1 MEYST
6 EIINISKIEDG
17 FFIGDKLCASNI
29 DVVIQFKITHM
40 INASGSQIL
49 NQFEALGVKYL
60 TLDWKETPNQVL
72 FDAKDE
78 IQDKIISFIN
88 ESLTNGEGLLVY
100 SVKGMNRAL
109 VIVVIY
115 FMKKFCWSLKKC
127 LEFLEIK
134 VKDGNIKKYF
144 LNQLQDY
151 EKRIKRT
158 MSKEWYNLNYI
169 KNEEELMIRNTYL
182 NSLFETQKENNIN
195 KQININNQGN
205 FNKYQFKNR
214 INIKPHVC
222 WGNINYENKDDLL
235 LKRNIKDIDSHIVL
249 KPKKKSIKTKNILK
263 ETSEKENI
271 DINVRVNSQQ
281 NISNNIVKENMDIS
295 QENNLKNLMNLGL
308 NMKIVNKINQIS
320 NNFNNLSMPKQ
331 RPNSAEQKKEKNH
344 VNKTQDIRKY
354 DQDKLSHYF
363 DSLEKKEKEKEKIIQ
378 NKNYKKLVLK
388 KRNQNNKFVK
398 NNNNNI
404 YENTNKRKKPLS
416 YDKNNNKK
424 DIININRQYIYPD
437 KIINNSININM
448 INYISNNN
456 SQQIPFFL
464 KNNFFN
470 KKDEN
475 FNINDSYDPY
485 NFFNKEDNSIINQQN
500 SIKMKDKMRQKN
512 FAKKMNNSAN
522 NFYTLNL
529 QKNKD
534 RYNSDYYNVMGQSF
548 HLNPDKDKN
557 LNKKVSIFLRN
568 NKSSSNINNNTYMY
582 KINKNNNSFNLSNQ
596 KKLKRASTP
605 NNLLPKRNYYQNI
618 KQNESFEPKNQI
630 NYIDYSSVKL
640 DDSNF
645 MNANNDDVSFNS
657 KSFILNQ
664 KNPRN
669 QCKKISLLKYI
680 ILFYSFRLL
689 RSK

>member
-1 MEYST
+1 VRS
-6 EIINISKIEDG
+6 
-17 FFIGDKLCASNI
+17 
-29 DVVIQFKITHM
+29 
-40 INASGSQIL
+40 
-49 NQFEALGVKYL
+49 
-60 TLDWKETPNQVL
+60 
-72 FDAKDE
+72 
-78 IQDKIISFIN
+78 
-88 ESLTNGEGLLVY
+88 
-100 SVKGMNRAL
+100 
-109 VIVVIY
+109 
-115 FMKKFCWSLKKC
+115 
-127 LEFLEIK
+127 
-134 VKDGNIKKYF
+134 
-144 LNQLQDY
+144 
-151 EKRIKRT
+151 
-158 MSKEWYNLNYI
+158 
-169 KNEEELMIRNTYL
+169 
-182 NSLFETQKENNIN
+182 
-195 KQININNQGN
+195 
-205 FNKYQFKNR
+205 
-214 INIKPHVC
+214 
-222 WGNINYENKDDLL
+222 
-235 LKRNIKDIDSHIVL
+235 
-249 KPKKKSIKTKNILK
+249 KKKHKNF
-263 ETSEKENI
+263 ES
-271 DINVRVNSQQ
+271 
-281 NISNNIVKENMDIS
+281 
-295 QENNLKNLMNLGL
+295 
-308 NMKIVNKINQIS
+308 
-320 NNFNNLSMPKQ
+320 
-331 RPNSAEQKKEKNH
+331 
-344 VNKTQDIRKY
+344 KTQDIRKY
-354 DQDKLSHYF
+354 DQDKLANYF
-363 DSLEKKEKEKEKIIQ
+363 DNLEKKEKEKIVQ
-378 NKNYKKLVLK
+378 NKNYKKLILK
-388 KRNQNNKFVK
+388 NRNENNKFNK
-398 NNNNNI
+398 NNNSNNNLDNNNNNQ
-404 YENTNKRKKPLS
+404 RKKPTS

-424 DIININRQYIYPD
+424 DIININRQYIYPN

-448 INYISNNN
+448 INYITNNN
-456 SQQIPFFL
+456 SQQMPFFP

-470 KKDEN
+470 KRDDN

-485 NFFNKEDNSIINQQN
+485 NFFNKEENSMYNPQN
-500 SIKMKDKMRQKN
+500 PNKIKNKMGPKN

-657 KSFILNQ
+657 KSFVLNQ